1 MDSGYR
7 ESGSENEQETSS
19 SKKGKKQ
26 YHRHS
31 SKQIQQ
37 LESYFRECQHPDDNQ
52 RRQLSMELGLEPKQ
66 IKFWF
71 QNKRTQTKAQS
82 EKADN
87 NGLRTENERIHC
99 ENLAM
104 REALKSIVCPKCD
117 GEEERKHGLQL
128 LMMENVQLKEE
139 HERLSTILSSV
150 MGRSAIE
157 STSSGSLHE
166 ESNYLATTGGCGGG
180 SSAPIAEKRQHETV
194 HGRNTYPKKSPKS
207 FLFTPCGGVQ
217 EMEKGIMIE
226 TVAAAMEEVVELLQA
241 DEPLWTRSPDD
252 EGRLVLHL
260 ESYDKLFAKRNYL
273 RSRTAR
279 TESSKDSG
287 IVSATP
293 VELIQMCLD
302 PMKWMDFFPTIVH
315 KAKIIEVVD
324 SGILGG
330 SLQLVTWVEHV
341 QVDDKLQTHCLYKD
355 LIRDGLAYGAKR
367 WMATLQRMSER
378 YGFFLGLRSVPPR
391 HELEEVIN
399 APLGRRN
406 MMQLSHRMVRTFY
419 ETLSMPERKDST
431 HENGGGKVRVSL
443 RRSNQPGQ
451 PDDNSLVVC
460 AATSLRIPIPPEHL
474 FDFFKDD
481 RFRAQWDVLSHGYPV
496 TEIARIST
504 GTHPGNCVSIIQ
516 SFVHKESN
524 MLMVQESNI
533 SSMESHIVY
542 GLVELPAI
550 TSAINGEDPV
560 KIPIYPS
567 GFVMSGDGQCGSLL
581 TTAFQI
587 LMRNN
592 NNNSSLPKHVKKEC
606 IATVDALISST
617 IQKIKAVLDCSE
629 LTNK

>member
-1 MDSGYR
+1 
-7 ESGSENEQETSS
+7 
-19 SKKGKKQ
+19 
-26 YHRHS
+26 
-31 SKQIQQ
+31 
-37 LESYFRECQHPDDNQ
+37 
-52 RRQLSMELGLEPKQ
+52 
-66 IKFWF
+66 
-71 QNKRTQTKAQS
+71 
-82 EKADN
+82 
-87 NGLRTENERIHC
+87 
-99 ENLAM
+99 M

-166 ESNYLATTGGCGGG
+166 ESNYLATTGGGGGG

-207 FLFTPCGGVQ
+207 FPFTPCGGVQ

-302 PMKWMDFFPTIVH
+302 PMYEKMHVLSPMVAPRDFIFLRYCQQLEPNTWVM
-315 KAKIIEVVD
+315 VD
-324 SGILGG
+324 VSYDDYSFKDLVIDTTTTSASSSHDSWRLPSGCLIQDLHNGK
-330 SLQLVTWVEHV
+330 SMVTWVEHV

-474 FDFFKDD
+474 FDFFKDN

-516 SFVHKESN
+516 
-524 MLMVQESNI
+524 VQ
-533 SSMESHIVY
+533 
-542 GLVELPAI
+542 
-550 TSAINGEDPV
+550 
-560 KIPIYPS
+560 
-567 GFVMSGDGQCGSLL
+567 
-581 TTAFQI
+581 
-587 LMRNN
+587 
-592 NNNSSLPKHVKKEC
+592 
-606 IATVDALISST
+606 
-617 IQKIKAVLDCSE
+617 
-629 LTNK
+629 